1 VLREY
6 LTAERLDFT
15 VEIQLEPRPFQTE
28 VQPSDAGE
36 K

>member
-6 LTAERLDFT
+6 LAAERLHLT
-15 VEIQLEPRPFQTE
+15 VELELKTRPLQTE
-28 VQPSDAGE
+28 VQPSDSGE